1 MSVGHSR
8 THAVIDAQLDG
19 PSSARLAEE
28 NDRGGLSRLIAGSLA
43 FDIAVVSGVAL
54 VLGLVRLSVPS
65 IWVDESFTARAMSS
79 SYLSYVEGYHWVY
92 YSILRPWALVAG
104 TSEWALRFP
113 SVVGAMI
120 ACALVVVLGRKLFDR
135 WVGLVAGLFLATNPF
150 LVLWSQQARGYTFV
164 LALSLAAT
172 LLLLRALERSAR
184 MDWALYGFAFS
195 AVVVWHPVAGLLVAP
210 AHAVLAYQRRGR
222 LIPHALLAAVIVCG
236 LAGPWAAQI
245 AMRSTGD
252 GVAMNWLKFPTS
264 EVATRALLDVAGAT
278 GLGALL
284 SLLALW
290 VLLRAGRRDVA
301 AWLGTWA
308 LAPFLLAL
316 VVSTVRPI
324 FLDRYLLVA
333 APAFALLAGVAVM
346 GVGQRLRVAM
356 LAAAVLTTAAGLAQW
371 YSKAEGNWRAEDWR
385 GAAQVVLD
393 RRAEADAVVV
403 VPWSAAPAAR
413 YYGADVV
420 DVSEADAVWVIT
432 WSETGEDI
440 TAAERRGLGFGD
452 HVRAEKLQFGWRVSA
467 QLWRR
472 PG

>member
-1 MSVGHSR
+1 
-8 THAVIDAQLDG
+8 
-19 PSSARLAEE
+19 
-28 NDRGGLSRLIAGSLA
+28 
-43 FDIAVVSGVAL
+43 
-54 VLGLVRLSVPS
+54 
-65 IWVDESFTARAMSS
+65 
-79 SYLSYVEGYHWVY
+79 
-92 YSILRPWALVAG
+92 
-104 TSEWALRFP
+104 
-113 SVVGAMI
+113 
-120 ACALVVVLGRKLFDR
+120 
-135 WVGLVAGLFLATNPF
+135 
-150 LVLWSQQARGYTFV
+150 
-164 LALSLAAT
+164 
-172 LLLLRALERSAR
+172 
-184 MDWALYGFAFS
+184 
-195 AVVVWHPVAGLLVAP
+195 
-210 AHAVLAYQRRGR
+210 
-222 LIPHALLAAVIVCG
+222 
-236 LAGPWAAQI
+236 
-245 AMRSTGD
+245 
-252 GVAMNWLKFPTS
+252 MNWLKFPTS

-284 SLLALW
+284 ALVALW
-290 VLLRAGRRDVA
+290 TLLRAGRRDVA

-356 LAAAVLTTAAGLAQW
+356 LAAAVLMTAAGLAQW
-371 YSKAEGNWRAEDWR
+371 YAKGDGNWRAEDWR
-385 GAAQVVLD
+385 GAVQVVLD

-420 DVSEADAVWVIT
+420 DVSEAESVWVIT
-432 WSETGEDI
+432 WSEPGDDI

-472 PG
+472 PS